1 MYDTFLTR
9 KNRRKSDAVLWAMIL
24 RRFLLF
30 LWLFCISLTCSVLHE
45 FIVFRCICKTSKIV
59 QIACK
64 TVCFASPPSQ
74 SCATNKSILQPYFD
88 YFALQNT
95 QNDTPKGCER
105 YPKRHFFHPETWFPC
120 ICERARKCQTAG
132 ADDIPYR
139 AYSRWWRGW
148 RAVCRHPPAD
158 TPPPRRHPR
167 PLAMAAP

>member
-9 KNRRKSDAVLWAMIL
+9 KNRRKLDAVLWAMIL
-24 RRFLLF
+24 RRFLL
-30 LWLFCISLTCSVLHE
+30 LFCISLTCSVLHE
-45 FIVFRCICKTSKIV
+45 FAVFRCICKTSKIV

-64 TVCFASPPSQ
+64 TVCFASPRSQ

-105 YPKRHFFHPETWFPC
+105 HPKRHFFHLETWFPC

-132 ADDIPYR
+132 ADDIPYTR
-139 AYSRWWRGW
+139 LSM
-148 RAVCRHPPAD
+148 VVPAIFFI
-158 TPPPRRHPR
+158 
-167 PLAMAAP
+167 

>member
-45 FIVFRCICKTSKIV
+45 FAVFRCICKTSKIV

-64 TVCFASPPSQ
+64 TVCFASPRSQ

-105 YPKRHFFHPETWFPC
+105 HPKRHFFHPETWFPC
-120 ICERARKCQTAG
+120 ICERARKCQPSCRVILLCRLLKG
-132 ADDIPYR
+132 R
-139 AYSRWWRGW
+139 GEGRHKSLSRFR
-148 RAVCRHPPAD
+148 
-158 TPPPRRHPR
+158 
-167 PLAMAAP
+167 MMKKYQ